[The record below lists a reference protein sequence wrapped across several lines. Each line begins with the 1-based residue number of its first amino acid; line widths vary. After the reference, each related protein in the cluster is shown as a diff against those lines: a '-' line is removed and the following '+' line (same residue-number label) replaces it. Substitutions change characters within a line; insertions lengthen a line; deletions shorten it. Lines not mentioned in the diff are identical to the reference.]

1 MSDDSLSPA
10 EIVALEHAGLEAW
23 ADLFR
28 SVPPAFTRAY
38 RPEWRE
44 EQGVHYTRCRAIPF
58 APFNTIHDL
67 GLTAPA
73 TEPLLDQLLAAYAA
87 VGITRFEVIHHPGRV
102 PAALPRWLASRRL
115 HARSAHC
122 RLYALGGPARSSGA
136 TPSPESVVV
145 VDQHLAPRWTTFLDR
160 WYELPT
166 GAWFRELVGR
176 RGWLHAVLL
185 RDGEVRAA
193 RSLYLSPGREGW
205 LGLEA
210 PVPGMMTAD
219 HADDDLLLGHLLAEA
234 RRREARVVVA
244 DATTHEDHLERWQR
258 LGLRVGY
265 LRTAY
270 APASHEGD
278 PVGAP

>member
-1 MSDDSLSPA
+1 MPDHSLSPA

-28 SVPPAFTRAY
+28 AVPPAFTRAY
-38 RPEWRE
+38 RPEWRQE
-44 EQGVHYTRCRAIPF
+44 EGVHYTRCRAIPF

-87 VGITRFEVIHHPGRV
+87 VGIARFEVTHHAGRV
-102 PAALPRWLASRRL
+102 PDALPRWFQARQLHPRGALRRY
-115 HARSAHC
+115 
-122 RLYALGGPARSSGA
+122 YALGGPARG
-136 TPSPESVVV
+136 TPGPAPQTVML

-185 RDGEVRAA
+185 REGEVQAA

-210 PVPGMMTAD
+210 PVPGLMTPA
-219 HADDDLLLGHLLAEA
+219 HADDDLLLRHLLAEA
-234 RRREARVVVA
+234 RRREARITVL
-244 DATTHEDHLERWQR
+244 DAIARGDDGPRWQQ
-258 LGLRVGY
+258 LGLRPGY
-265 LRTAY
+265 ERIAY
-270 APASHEGD
+270 GPAQVTDGK
-278 PVGAP
+278 